1 MTQALRLSSSK
12 DKLTV
17 SAFSTRPRRKSSAER
32 QISRSTLTSC
42 LFLSSQ
48 PLSLCAI
55 YAQRWMCPPFS
66 RNRFKQESDHRCQ
79 MMDHLRTLHDPL
91 HLGNGSLGWQLTG
104 DMCFLY
110 AWLLPNEL
118 SYADSLNLTTTGE
131 DLSLLAPNYRDGETE
146 AQVP

>member
-1 MTQALRLSSSK
+1 
-12 DKLTV
+12 
-17 SAFSTRPRRKSSAER
+17 
-32 QISRSTLTSC
+32 
-42 LFLSSQ
+42 
-48 PLSLCAI
+48 
-55 YAQRWMCPPFS
+55 
-66 RNRFKQESDHRCQ
+66 

-91 HLGNGSLGWQLTG
+91 HLGTGSLGWQLTG